1 MNKVELIE
9 GIAKMAKL
17 TKVDA
22 GCALDSMM
30 AVITKA
36 LKGGDTVTLV
46 GFGTFKVSN
55 RAARTGRCGPVS
67 TASCRPAPRARVR
80 ARSRCRAP
88 TAARPPQPRRRP
100 RRRRSPSG

>member
-55 RAARTGRCGPVS
+55 RAARTGRNPQTGATLKIKAKKV
-67 TASCRPAPRARVR
+67 PAFKAGKALKDAVD
-80 ARSRCRAP
+80 
-88 TAARPPQPRRRP
+88 
-100 RRRRSPSG
+100 GKGKK